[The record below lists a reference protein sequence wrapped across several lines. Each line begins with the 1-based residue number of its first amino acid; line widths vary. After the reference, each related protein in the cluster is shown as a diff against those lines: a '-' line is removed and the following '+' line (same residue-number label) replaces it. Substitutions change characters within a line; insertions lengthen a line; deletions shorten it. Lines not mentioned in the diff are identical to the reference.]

1 MLNYIGKRLL
11 ALIPLFFGITL
22 VCFFVIRL
30 APGSPVDME
39 ESMNPKYSENARQK
53 FIEMYDLDKPLP
65 TQYALWLKK
74 IIKLDFGVSFAR
86 DGRPVRDKIL
96 ERIPVTISINIISLF
111 FIFGA
116 ALFLGVLSAWLK
128 GSAFDH
134 AVTVFVFV
142 GFAVPTFWLAL
153 LCMYLF
159 GVVFGILPIS
169 GLTSWNYDSL
179 SFFGKIAD
187 LTHHLILPVFISVV
201 GGLAGMSRFMR
212 GSTLDVL
219 SKDYIMAARSHG
231 LPEKTILFRHALK
244 NALLPV
250 VTLIGLSIPGLIG
263 GSVIFESIFS
273 IPGMG
278 QLFYQS
284 VTMRDYPTVMGILVI
299 GAVLTLAGNLF
310 ADIMYALADPRIRYA
325 GGEMRG

>member
-1 MLNYIGKRLL
+1 MIT
-11 ALIPLFFGITL
+11 LIPLFFGIT
-22 VCFFVIRL
+22 VICFFVIRL

-39 ESMNPKYSENARQK
+39 GAMTPKYSENARQK
-53 FIEMYDLDKPLP
+53 FIEMYDLDKPLLI
-65 TQYALWLKK
+65 QYGRWLKK
-74 IIKLDFGVSFAR
+74 IVSLDFGASFAR
-86 DGRPVRDKIL
+86 DGRPVRDKIF
-96 ERIPVTISINIISLF
+96 ERIPVTLSINVIALF
-111 FIFGA
+111 FIFSI
-116 ALFLGVLSAWLK
+116 ALVLGVLSAWHRD
-128 GSAFDH
+128 SFFDH
-134 AVTVFVFV
+134 AVTVLVFI

-159 GVVFGILPIS
+159 GVVWGVLPIS

-179 SFFGKIAD
+179 TFFGKIAD
-187 LTHHLILPVFISVV
+187 LAYHLVLPIFISVI

-212 GSTLDVL
+212 GSMLDVL
-219 SKDYIMAARSHG
+219 SKEYITAARSRG
-231 LPEKTILFRHALK
+231 LPERKILFHHALK

-250 VTLIGLSIPGLIG
+250 VTLLGLSVPGLIG

-299 GAVLTLAGNLF
+299 GAILTLLGNLI
-310 ADIMYALADPRIRYA
+310 ADIMYAMTDPRIRY
-325 GGEMRG
+325 GDRSGR